1 MAVAFESLD
10 DIFHSRQDSPHWS
23 RIIFFMSDEIVLLF
37 NLAFVAA
44 GAMCLLLGLV
54 VGSFL
59 NVCIWRLPREESI
72 VRPGSHCPVCST
84 ALGARDLVPVLSWIF
99 LRGKCRYC
107 GAKIS
112 PRYPAVELLTG
123 VLFVWCFL
131 RFGLSPQLAPALV
144 FSAFMVAITFIDL
157 DHQIILDGMLAL
169 LAAAGLGLGLWLGQ
183 PGFVDML
190 IGAGVGGGLLLV
202 LAVISGGGM
211 GGGDVKFAAALG
223 FWLGWPGI
231 LLCLL
236 ISFVAGGAISLFLL
250 LAKLRGRKDFIPFGP
265 FIALGAWVALL
276 YGREILSWYWG
287 FWI

>member
-1 MAVAFESLD
+1 M
-10 DIFHSRQDSPHWS
+10 
-23 RIIFFMSDEIVLLF
+23 F
-37 NLAFVAA
+37 NLAFVAV
-44 GAMCLLLGLV
+44 GALCLLLGLA

-72 VRPGSHCPVCST
+72 IRPGSHCPVCST

-99 LRGKCRYC
+99 LRGKCRFC

-131 RFGLSPQLAPALV
+131 RFGLSPQLVSALV

-169 LAAAGLGLGLWLGQ
+169 LAVCGLGLQLWTGAV
-183 PGFVDML
+183 GFVSML
-190 IGAGVGGGLLLV
+190 IGVLVGGGLLLV
-202 LAVISGGGM
+202 IAVVSGGGM

-231 LLCLL
+231 LLGLFLGFVLGGVISLLL
-236 ISFVAGGAISLFLL
+236 IATG
-250 LAKLRGRKDFIPFGP
+250 LRGRKDFIPFGP
-265 FIALGAWVALL
+265 FIAIGAWIVLL
-276 YGREILSWYWG
+276 YEKKILDWYFG
-287 FWI
+287 FLI

>member
-1 MAVAFESLD
+1 
-10 DIFHSRQDSPHWS
+10 
-23 RIIFFMSDEIVLLF
+23 MSDEIVLLL
-37 NLAFVAA
+37 NLAFVIA
-44 GAMCLLLGLV
+44 GAVCFLFGLV

-72 VRPGSHCPVCST
+72 VRPGSHCPACGA
-84 ALGARDLVPVLSWIF
+84 ALGARDLVPVLSWLV
-99 LRGKCRYC
+99 LRGKCRFC

-123 VLFVWCFL
+123 ALFVWCFL
-131 RFGLSPQLAPALV
+131 RFGLSSQLAPALI
-144 FSAFMVAITFIDL
+144 FSAFLVAITFIDL

-169 LAAAGLGLGLWLGQ
+169 LATAGLGLGLWLGQ
-183 PGFVDML
+183 LGFVDML
-190 IGAGVGGGLLLV
+190 TGAGVGGGLLLA

-236 ISFVAGGAISLFLL
+236 ISFVAGGVISLLL
-250 LAKLRGRKDFIPFGP
+250 LLTKLRGRKDFIPFGP
-265 FIALGAWVALL
+265 FIAIGAWVTLRM
-276 YGREILSWYWG
+276 GG
-287 FWI
+287 KF